1 MHEQNKQGLLAAMAK
16 DGVTT
21 FAGKVAWVKKHVK
34 DIDDAEAFVG
44 ALVKDEDDAQKAWD
58 GVDGYFA
65 YDARCAL
72 EFDLEP
78 TMAKAGDDKEPQA
91 TARFVAL
98 VSASG
103 KDFQGEDLDQD
114 GLDWDYF
121 FKHGWFNWEHQPGPE
136 NILGYPEPDSLS
148 RTKTA
153 DGVPA
158 TRLVGHLL
166 LSKPRAKEVYE
177 TALALQKSNSGRQ
190 IGFSVEGGVT
200 KRDPRNPKHVLRAM
214 VRNVAITAHPI
225 QPSARLELVKSLDAL
240 AVLAKSGDGVGSL
253 GQQTAPGMAGGDAD
267 LSPLLRQSIDR
278 KPARGTTYRDDELE
292 KLILQKFP
300 AFRKSQGLRKAV
312 AALRKH
318 LELSEP

>member
-1 MHEQNKQGLLAAMAK
+1 MHGKNKQAILAAMAK

-21 FAGKVAWVKKHVK
+21 FAGKVAWVKRHVEGV
-34 DIDDAEAFVG
+34 DDPEAFVG
-44 ALVKDEDDAQKAWD
+44 ALVADEDDAKKGWS
-58 GVDGYFA
+58 GVSGYFA
-65 YDARCAL
+65 YDAPCRI
-72 EFDLEP
+72 EFDAEP
-78 TMAKAGDDKEPQA
+78 SMIKAGDSEEPQA

-136 NILGYPEPDSLS
+136 NILGYPEPGSLS

-153 DGVPA
+153 DGAPA

-177 TALALQKSNSGRQ
+177 TALALQKANSGRQ

-200 KRDPRNPKHVLRAM
+200 KRDPRNPKHVLKAM
-214 VRNVAITAHPI
+214 VRNVAVTAHPI

-240 AVLAKSGDGVGSL
+240 ATLAKSGDGVGAL
-253 GQQTAPGMAGGDAD
+253 NYQGAPTMAGGDAD
-267 LSPLLRQSIDR
+267 LSALARQSVDR

-292 KLILQKFP
+292 KLILQQFP
-300 AFRKSQGLRKAV
+300 AFRKSQELRKAV
-312 AALRKH
+312 AALRRH
-318 LELSEP
+318 LELVDA